1 MDFDTK
7 ADKMESLISLALFID
22 LVFSPHEPVKV
33 YSREH

>member
-22 LVFSPHEPVKV
+22 SVFSPHDPSKV
-33 YSREH
+33 YTREH